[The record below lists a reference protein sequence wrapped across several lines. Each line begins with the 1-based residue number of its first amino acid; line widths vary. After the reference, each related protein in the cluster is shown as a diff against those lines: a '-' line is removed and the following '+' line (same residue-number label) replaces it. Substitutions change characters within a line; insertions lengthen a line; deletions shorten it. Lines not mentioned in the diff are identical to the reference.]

1 MYSSVSLVREF
12 SGFDNSSN
20 ISDAVVRGKI
30 DMADSMI
37 DGKVSIRYQMPLTYR
52 KENTIAFSGTASED
66 ATMTVT
72 INGTGYDI
80 SVSNGDTA
88 SEVADA
94 VRSGLSAVTTLHT
107 DAQGAGGTVLL
118 ISDEDSS
125 DTTTAAAQVNVSAVD
140 AVAGLTITI
149 GTVLDRYPPLI
160 RQLSAEIAAGLLL
173 MDNYG
178 TEQDGRPTNGAERIM
193 RAEEL
198 LNKIEGD
205 IATDRYQ
212 RITDE
217 ITKAE
222 LAINDET
229 EVASYPNLASYNSTS
244 DPTEPRVEITQRF

>member
-1 MYSSVSLVREF
+1 MYSSVNLVREF
-12 SGFDNSSN
+12 SGFDSQSN
-20 ISDAVVRGKI
+20 ITDPVVRGKI
-30 DMADSMI
+30 EMADSMI

-52 KENTIAFSGTASED
+52 KENTIAFSGTASENT
-66 ATMTVT
+66 TMTVT

-80 SVSNGDTA
+80 AVSNGDTA

-94 VRSGLSAVTTLHT
+94 VRAGLSAVTTLHT
-107 DAQGAGGTVLL
+107 DPQGSGGTVLL

-173 MDNYG
+173 VDSYG
-178 TEQDGRPTNGAERIM
+178 VEQDGRPTNGSERIM

-198 LNKIEGD
+198 LQKIEGD
-205 IATDRYQ
+205 LTTNRYQ

-222 LAINDET
+222 LPTNEER
-229 EVASYPNLASYNSTS
+229 EVASYPNLTSYNSAS
-244 DPTEPRVEITQRF
+244 DPTTPRVEITQRF